1 MKIRLGYACIS
12 ETIEGTSSSTY
23 SYTKYK
29 EEKDDKKLEKI
40 ISSNLFH
47 LQQLLLYNNKNNHG
61 GINNVPD
68 SDKYTR

>member
-29 EEKDDKKLEKI
+29 EEKDDKKLERI

-47 LQQLLLYNNKNNHG
+47 LQQLL
-61 GINNVPD
+61 
-68 SDKYTR
+68 T

>member
-47 LQQLLLYNNKNNHG
+47 LQHYLFITTKIIFTFL
-61 GINNVPD
+61 D
-68 SDKYTR
+68 